1 MENNNTSATGSRSQ
15 YKKHS
20 LWMDVW
26 IRLRKNT
33 IAVIAMAVF
42 LCIVIVCVASPLLYD
57 YNDDIVAVDVPRQ
70 MEGPSKDHI
79 LGCDELGRD
88 ILARIIWGGRTTILV
103 SFCSLGFA
111 LIIGIILGTAAAYYG
126 GWAETIIMRIVD
138 IIMSIPSVLLMITLA
153 TLLRPSIPNLI
164 FVVAFGLIPNQ
175 ARIVRGQVLQLIDQE
190 YIKAARVQGAS
201 DLRII
206 MNHILPNAISP
217 IITTIILDIAL
228 AVMTISTLSFLG
240 LGVQAPNPE
249 WGTMLSSGRN
259 YLRQAWHISTFPGI
273 ALTITLM
280 SLTLIG
286 DGLRD
291 ALDPRMKR

>member
-1 MENNNTSATGSRSQ
+1 
-15 YKKHS
+15 
-20 LWMDVW
+20 MDVW
-26 IRLRKNT
+26 DRLRKNT
-33 IAVIAMAVF
+33 IAVIAMIVF
-42 LCIVIVCVASPLLYD
+42 LAIFLVCLAAPLLYD
-57 YNDDIVAVDVPRQ
+57 YETDIVEVHVQDQ
-70 MEGPSKDHI
+70 MQLPSKEHL

-103 SFCSLGFA
+103 SFCSLGLA
-111 LIIGIILGTAAAYYG
+111 LIFGIILGTAAAYYG
-126 GWAETIIMRIVD
+126 GWSETIIMRIIDV
-138 IIMSIPSVLLMITLA
+138 IMSVPSVLLMITLA
-153 TLLRPSIPNLI
+153 TLLKPSIPNLM
-164 FVVAFGLIPNQ
+164 FVVAFGLMPNQ
-175 ARIVRGQVLQLIDQE
+175 ARIVRGQVLQLVDQE

-206 MNHILPNAISP
+206 CYHILPNAISP

-240 LGVQAPNPE
+240 LGVQAPDPE
-249 WGTMLSSGRN
+249 WGTMLASGRN

-280 SLTLIG
+280 ALTLIG